1 MNLLTL
7 GAGILAL
14 FSTTGGQAPSRPHT
28 DQTVNVTRGARL
40 LVNAFAG
47 EVKVH
52 AWERDAIRV
61 QADHSVRDT
70 IDIKTTES
78 LVTIRPQSSMGAPRS
93 IDLDITMPS
102 WMRLDVSGTYIDVIA
117 EGLQGE
123 VAIETVRGDVTVKG
137 GSGFISLKSVE
148 GAVSLESAKGRI
160 NVRSV
165 NEGIQLTDIAGE
177 VVAETVNGGIA
188 LARIQ
193 STSVDIATVN
203 GDLSY
208 EGTIRDDGQYRLTT
222 HNGDITMSIPENAN
236 ATIAVRTFNGEFV
249 AAFPVKIE
257 ETSRR
262 NKRFNLTIG
271 SGSARVDLE
280 SFGGTIRLQRPGAA
294 KPPRHER

>member
-14 FSTTGGQAPSRPHT
+14 LSTGGQAPTRPHT
-28 DQTVNVTRGARL
+28 DQTVTVSRGARL

-52 AWERDAIRV
+52 AWDRDAIRV
-61 QADHSVRDT
+61 QADHSVRDR

-148 GAVSLESAKGRI
+148 GAVTLEAAKGRI

-177 VVAETVNGGIA
+177 VVAETVNGGIS
-188 LARIQ
+188 LDRIQ
-193 STSVDIATVN
+193 SNSVDVATVN

-208 EGTIRDDGQYRLTT
+208 DGSIRDDGQYRLTT
-222 HNGDITMSIPENAN
+222 HNGDITMSIPENSN

-257 ETSRR
+257 DTSRR
-262 NKRFNLTIG
+262 NKRFNLTLG
-271 SGSARVDLE
+271 SGSARVNLE

-294 KPPRHER
+294 KPTRHER

>member
-7 GAGILAL
+7 GAGALAL
-14 FSTTGGQAPSRPHT
+14 LSLGGQAQPRPHT
-28 DQTVNVTRGARL
+28 DQTVTVPRGARL

-47 EVKVH
+47 EIRIH
-52 AWERDAIRV
+52 TWDRDAVRV
-61 QADHSVRDT
+61 QADHSVRDHV
-70 IDIKTTES
+70 DIKATES

-93 IDLDITMPS
+93 IDLDVTMPG
-102 WMRLDVSGTYIDVIA
+102 WMRLDVAGTYIDVTA

-123 VAIETVRGDVTVKG
+123 ISVETVRGDVNVKG
-137 GSGFISLKSVE
+137 GSGFVSLKSVE
-148 GAVSLESAKGRI
+148 GAVTLEGAKGRI
-160 NVRSV
+160 NARSV
-165 NEGIQLTDIAGE
+165 NEGIQLIDIAGE
-177 VVAETVNGGIA
+177 VVAETVNGGIS
-188 LARIQ
+188 LDRIQ
-193 STSVDIATVN
+193 SNSVDVATVN

-208 EGTIRDDGQYRLTT
+208 DGTIRDDGQYRLTT
-222 HNGDITMSIPENAN
+222 HNGDITVGIPENSN

-271 SGSARVDLE
+271 SGSARVELE

-294 KPPRHER
+294 RPRKHER